1 MIFLTTTAIEIDEE
15 LMNRC
20 LVLSVDEGREQT
32 QAIHQLQRTRR
43 TLQGLIARQDRQHL
57 IELHRNAQRLIRPLA
72 VVNPYADQL
81 TFLSDKTR
89 TRRDHEKYLTLI
101 DTIALLH
108 QHQRAV
114 KTTTHQGQSL
124 EYIEVTLD
132 DIARANALAHEV
144 LGRSLDELPPQTRR
158 LLGEV
163 VGLVRSRAST
173 QQVRVGDV
181 RFTRKDVRDATGWS
195 DTQLRVHLDRLT
207 GMEYLAT
214 HREGAGGKFVY
225 ELMYDG
231 ACDAKPHLSG
241 LIDIAAITSM
251 TTTTKSR
258 GGDSEVAPRSRGDN
272 GAIAGRSR
280 NDEKPETPALVR
292 RFEHLPSEDTKTH
305 VPTSNGKTSSY
316 PQAVPAFPL
325 AAAAHGD

>member
-1 MIFLTTTAIEIDEE
+1 
-15 LMNRC
+15 
-20 LVLSVDEGREQT
+20 
-32 QAIHQLQRTRR
+32 
-43 TLQGLIARQDRQHL
+43 
-57 IELHRNAQRLIRPLA
+57 
-72 VVNPYADQL
+72 
-81 TFLSDKTR
+81 
-89 TRRDHEKYLTLI
+89 
-101 DTIALLH
+101 
-108 QHQRAV
+108 
-114 KTTTHQGQSL
+114 
-124 EYIEVTLD
+124 
-132 DIARANALAHEV
+132 
-144 LGRSLDELPPQTRR
+144 
-158 LLGEV
+158 
-163 VGLVRSRAST
+163 
-173 QQVRVGDV
+173 
-181 RFTRKDVRDATGWS
+181 
-195 DTQLRVHLDRLT
+195 
-207 GMEYLAT
+207 MEYLAT